1 MRRTFLIAVAVLAFV
16 VVAAACHPQ
25 PVPTSDIAP
34 WQQRLEHPGP
44 PKSPPPPVVRTLLNI
59 AIRQGV
65 PVACPTLTAQAD
77 PVYQPF
83 ITATCASIVAS
94 DDPFTTTTV
103 VLPALCAGS
112 PPIGAAVFPKL
123 APVLTATCPL
133 IVQLVPLLGLTQYVP
148 LF

>member
-1 MRRTFLIAVAVLAFV
+1 MRRMLLIPVVLVALVVL
-16 VVAAACHPQ
+16 AACHPQ
-25 PVPTSDIAP
+25 PVPASDIAP
-34 WQQRLEHPGP
+34 WQQKLEHPTIAT
-44 PKSPPPPVVRTLLNI
+44 SPPPVVRTLLNI

-65 PVACPTLTAQAD
+65 PVVCPALTAQAD
-77 PVYQPF
+77 PAYQPF
-83 ITATCASIVAS
+83 VTATCASIVAS
-94 DDPFTTTTV
+94 DDPFTTTTQ

-112 PPIGAAVFPKL
+112 PPIGATVFPKL